1 MFLLSIR
8 MSEQTLKFDNVR
20 VNEKEFHKSKQPI
33 DLDLVNA
40 DQIVVKVKV
49 RNFNGVIK
57 TNFLGDEIPKESVHY
72 TCIACITIDSVMKMK
87 KMNYLQVYLEECK
100 YKIKKIKMPKLI
112 NTELESESE
121 LEFGTELETKSE
133 LESDSE

>member
-1 MFLLSIR
+1 

-20 VNEKEFHKSKQPI
+20 VNKKEFHKSKQPI

-57 TNFLGDEIPKESVHY
+57 TNFLGDEIPKEGVHY

-87 KMNYLQVYLEECK
+87 KMNYPQVYLEECK
-100 YKIKKIKMPKLI
+100 QKIKKIKMSKFI